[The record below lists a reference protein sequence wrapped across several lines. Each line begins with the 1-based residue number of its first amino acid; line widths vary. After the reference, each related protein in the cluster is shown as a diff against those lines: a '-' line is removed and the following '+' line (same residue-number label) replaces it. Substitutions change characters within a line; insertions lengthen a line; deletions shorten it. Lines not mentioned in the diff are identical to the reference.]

1 MKTIIYSRFAERELM
16 ALPLKAQEV
25 IEAALDAYAMTGRG
39 DIKRMKARPGYRLRV
54 GDYRIVFHE
63 DRVTVLAVYIGRR
76 NEGTY
81 RSN

>member
-1 MKTIIYSRFAERELM
+1 MKTIIYARAAEKELF

-25 IEAALDAYAMTGRG
+25 IEAALDAYAMTGQG
-39 DIKRMKARPGYRLRV
+39 DVKRMKSRPGYRLRV

-63 DRVTVLAVYIGRR
+63 DRMTILAVYIGRR
-76 NEGTY
+76 NEATY